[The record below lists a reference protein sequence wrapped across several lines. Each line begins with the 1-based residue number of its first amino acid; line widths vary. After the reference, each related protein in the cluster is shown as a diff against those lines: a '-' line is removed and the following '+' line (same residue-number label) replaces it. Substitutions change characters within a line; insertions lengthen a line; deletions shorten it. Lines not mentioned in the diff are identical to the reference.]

1 MDLGTDLR
9 TARERAGFSLPEL
22 AARTKIPMKS
32 LRAIEE
38 NDFNKV
44 PPGIFLRSFIRT
56 YAHEV
61 GVDPTVAIA
70 EYRAMTEPVD
80 GAADEPQ
87 GEAAGNEEIR
97 PRSSAPDLSQSGP
110 GWGYAFIAAA
120 LLIGLIGVNRYSARD
135 QTEALTANATVGT
148 EASTKSTAP
157 VATTGGGVQM
167 EMRAQGPCWV
177 KATVDGQFA
186 FARLMQPGETE
197 TLTGQQD
204 ITVRVGDPSALSYSI
219 NGRPGQPLGA
229 ANIPATVRFTP
240 DGRHSRVS

>member
-22 AARTKIPMKS
+22 ATRTKIPMKS
-32 LRAIEE
+32 LRAIED
-38 NDFNKV
+38 NDFDKV

-56 YAHEV
+56 FAHEV

-70 EYRAMTEPVD
+70 EYRAMTEPVAE
-80 GAADEPQ
+80 AADEL
-87 GEAAGNEEIR
+87 AGDATVNQEIQ

-110 GWGYAFIAAA
+110 GWGYVAIAVG
-120 LLIGLIGVNRYSARD
+120 LLIALIGVNRYSARD
-135 QTEALTANATVGT
+135 QAEAVTANATVASEVST
-148 EASTKSTAP
+148 ESTAP
-157 VATTGGGVQM
+157 VATTGGGVLM

-186 FARLMQPGETE
+186 FARLMQAGETE

-229 ANIPATVRFTP
+229 ANIPATIRFTP
-240 DGRHSRVS
+240 DGRSSRVS